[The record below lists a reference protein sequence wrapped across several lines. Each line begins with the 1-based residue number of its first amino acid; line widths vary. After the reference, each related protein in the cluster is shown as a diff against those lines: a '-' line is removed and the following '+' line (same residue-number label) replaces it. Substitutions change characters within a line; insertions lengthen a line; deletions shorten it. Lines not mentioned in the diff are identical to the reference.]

1 MKHKHERNH
10 VLLIE
15 QISWGT
21 TMMNPLVQLADQTD
35 PRTIVSQGRSDAE
48 ELFCASILVVRQ
60 PNSEMATVVSGVF
73 GMVVVLCPNLSK
85 ALQNAI
91 MADVSMIIE
100 LTVVS
105 HSVTFL
111 LCVPFRKFRSTD
123 R

>member
-1 MKHKHERNH
+1 
-10 VLLIE
+10 
-15 QISWGT
+15 
-21 TMMNPLVQLADQTD
+21 MMNPLVQLADQTD

>member
-21 TMMNPLVQLADQTD
+21 TMMNPLVQLAGQTD